1 MHDTSARLVEQV
13 LLAASYRQW
22 ELTVAFPLRLRIA
35 RDPGELSHVLNL
47 FHRAVRRH
55 AIVAEALF
63 ARDGDAVPRIDPP
76 PPSDEDVRSVLARLV
91 RTLHR
96 ERTSGVE
103 EPALGH
109 SRSKKPEQALSAK

>member
-76 PPSDEDVRSVLARLV
+76 PPSDEDVRSVLARF
-91 RTLHR
+91 HR

-109 SRSKKPEQALSAK
+109 SRPKKPEQALSAK